1 MAPNVKIHAL
11 IFDVFGTTVDWY
23 SSVVAEVGRV
33 AEQAG
38 VGACTFRC
46 ATTRSDLD
54 DDTDGD
60 WGAFAKEWRAGY
72 IRHVQAVGAGTA
84 DENLK
89 GLSMDALHRKLLD
102 GLLDSSAWN
111 HLGQRVDEQ
120 GRANL
125 NDVWHRLNG
134 WPDAASAVTQLKQ
147 STLVIAL
154 SNGNMRLLID
164 IAKHAG
170 LPWDAVLSA
179 DLFGSFKP
187 WVEVFYFG
195 DDIDC
200 GGSDTKVY
208 VGALKH
214 LSLAPENCAMV
225 ACHLWDLKGAK
236 KAGMQT
242 IYVRRKAEEPLG
254 DEDIDGDA
262 VQVGGEVDFV
272 VDNFRELARLV

>member
-1 MAPNVKIHAL
+1 MASNVKIQAL

-33 AEQAG
+33 AEQVG
-38 VGACTFRC
+38 VE
-46 ATTRSDLD
+46 
-54 DDTDGD
+54 GD
-60 WGAFAKEWRAGY
+60 WGTFAKEWRAGY

-102 GLLDSSAWN
+102 GLLDSSTWN
-111 HLGQRVDEQ
+111 HLGKRVDEQ

-125 NDVWHRLNG
+125 NDAWHRLNG

-187 WVEVFYFG
+187 
-195 DDIDC
+195 
-200 GGSDTKVY
+200 DTKVY

-272 VDNFRELARLV
+272 VDNFRELARLVE